1 MADLLAR
8 FKLVDE
14 MSDRLSRMAA
24 SGQDALTKWEQAG
37 DAVNSAL
44 GGLSGGVNTAV
55 SSVDSVTKSI
65 DRLQEQADSAADAQD
80 RLLSLIHI

>member
-37 DAVNSAL
+37 DAVNSAP
-44 GGLSGGVNTAV
+44 V
-55 SSVDSVTKSI
+55 SYTHLTLPTMATV
-65 DRLQEQADSAADAQD
+65 
-80 RLLSLIHI
+80 